1 LQDGKGGNKH
11 SGVRTIGSQPSQET
25 FKVECEILL
34 TEYTDSN
41 LKVEAEYVSE
51 GTMRDEWGWSEIL
64 CQFSLLAEM
73 SIFVLAVT
81 RIIMVPGFSRVFS
94 LPSS

>member
-1 LQDGKGGNKH
+1 MQDGKEGNKH

-64 CQFSLLAEM
+64 CQFSLLAET
-73 SIFVLAVT
+73 FHFRAGCQQNNYGT
-81 RIIMVPGFSRVFS
+81 RVFQS
-94 LPSS
+94 LQPA